1 MFNAIN
7 LAAVENPTKQV
18 SVWMKLAKKIDWQ
31 QIIIN
36 IGGKILE
43 IILFIL
49 LFWVIDRLGKRL
61 IHHLFMTNAN
71 TSDTANNRISTIY
84 TLSLNIYHYVIMFF
98 GIYAVLSVLGV
109 PVGTLI
115 ASAGIFSVAL
125 GLGAQGFV
133 SDIVT
138 GFFILLED
146 QIDVGDYVKIE
157 TIEGTVS
164 AIGLRTTQV
173 TSPDGTLNFIPNR
186 KILIISNQ
194 SRNDMRVLIDLYIL
208 TTTPVQELTQVVRE
222 TNTELVPKYPDIIGE
237 PDIQGVT
244 TQADGTLVFRVQFY
258 VKNGM
263 QFAIQRDFLSAYL
276 DAARAAG
283 IQLPSPRLNIAPT
296 HK

>member
-1 MFNAIN
+1 MFSPVALTI
-7 LAAVENPTKQV
+7 ETPTKQV
-18 SVWMKLAKKIDWQ
+18 SVWVKLAQKIDWQ

-36 IGGKILE
+36 IGGKIIE
-43 IILFIL
+43 IILFVL

-61 IHHLFMTNAN
+61 VHHLFLSNAS
-71 TSDTANNRISTIY
+71 TSDTANNRISTIF
-84 TLSLNIYHYVIMFF
+84 TLTLNIYHYIIMFF

-146 QIDVGDYVKIE
+146 QIDVGDSVKIE
-157 TIEGTVS
+157 SIEGTVT

-194 SRNDMRVLIDLYIL
+194 SRNDMRVLIDLYIEPHTAIKTL
-208 TTTPVQELTQVVRE
+208 TDTVQS
-222 TNTELVPKYPDIIGE
+222 TNTTLVPQYPDIIGE

-244 TQADGTLVFRVQFY
+244 TQSDGTLVFRVQFY

-263 QFAIQRDFLSAYL
+263 QYTIQRDFLAAYL
-276 DAARAAG
+276 AAAKAAG
-283 IQLPSPRLNIAPT
+283 INLPSPRLNLN
-296 HK
+296 H

>member
-1 MFNAIN
+1 MFIANH
-7 LAAVENPTKQV
+7 LATIDTPSKQV
-18 SVWMKLAKKIDWQ
+18 SVWVKLAKKIDWQ

-43 IILFIL
+43 IVLFTL

-61 IHHLFMTNAN
+61 IHHLFITNAN
-71 TSDTANNRISTIY
+71 TSDTANNRISTIF

-173 TSPDGTLNFIPNR
+173 TSPDGALNFIPNR

-208 TTTPVQELTQVVRE
+208 ATTPIQELTTVVRSV
-222 TNTELVPKYPDIIGE
+222 NTKLIPQYPDIVGE

-244 TQADGTLVFRVQFY
+244 TQSDGTLVFRVQFY

-263 QFAIQRDFLSAYL
+263 QFAIQRDFLAGYL
-276 DAARAAG
+276 AAASEAG
-283 IQLPSPRLNIAPT
+283 IQLPSPRLNITPT

>member
-1 MFNAIN
+1 MFSPVALTI
-7 LAAVENPTKQV
+7 ETPTKQV
-18 SVWMKLAKKIDWQ
+18 SVWVKLAQKIDWQ

-36 IGGKILE
+36 IGGKIIE
-43 IILFIL
+43 IILFVL

-61 IHHLFMTNAN
+61 VHHLFLSNAS
-71 TSDTANNRISTIY
+71 TSDTANNRISTIF
-84 TLSLNIYHYVIMFF
+84 TLTLNIYHYIIMFF

-146 QIDVGDYVKIE
+146 QIDVGDSVKIE
-157 TIEGTVS
+157 SIEGTVT

-194 SRNDMRVLIDLYIL
+194 SRNDMRVLIDLYIEPHTAIKTL
-208 TTTPVQELTQVVRE
+208 TDAVQS
-222 TNTELVPKYPDIIGE
+222 TNTTLVPQYPDIIGE

-244 TQADGTLVFRVQFY
+244 TQSDGTLVFRVQFY

-263 QFAIQRDFLSAYL
+263 QYTIQRDFLAAYL
-276 DAARAAG
+276 AAAKAAG
-283 IQLPSPRLNIAPT
+283 INLPSPRLNLN
-296 HK
+296 H

>member
-1 MFNAIN
+1 MFAPYL
-7 LAAVENPTKQV
+7 LAVDTPTKQV
-18 SVWMKLAKKIDWQ
+18 SVWVKLAKKIDWQ

-36 IGGKILE
+36 IGGKVIE
-43 IILFIL
+43 IVLFIL
-49 LFWVIDRLGKRL
+49 LFWIIDRLGKRL
-61 IHHLFMTNAN
+61 IHHIFISNAR

-84 TLSLNIYHYVIMFF
+84 TLTLNIYHYIIMFF

-157 TIEGTVS
+157 SIEGTVS

-186 KILIISNQ
+186 RILIISNQ
-194 SRNDMRVLIDLYIL
+194 SRNDMRVLIDLPIL
-208 TTTPVQELTQVVRE
+208 TATPVNQLTSVIDT
-222 TNTELVPKYPDIIGE
+222 TNAKLVKQYPDIIGE

-263 QFAIQRDFLSAYL
+263 QFAIQRDFLAAYL
-276 DAARAAG
+276 DAAKAAG
-283 IQLPSPRLNIAPT
+283 ITLPSPRVPLSPV
-296 HK
+296 K

>member
-1 MFNAIN
+1 MFFPQ
-7 LAAVENPTKQV
+7 LATIDTTTKQV
-18 SVWMKLAKKIDWQ
+18 SVWVKLAKKIDWQ

-36 IGGKILE
+36 IGSKIIE

-61 IHHLFMTNAN
+61 VHHLFISNAS
-71 TSDTANNRISTIY
+71 TSDTANNRISTIF
-84 TLSLNIYHYVIMFF
+84 TLTLNIYHYVIMFF

-146 QIDVGDYVKIE
+146 QIDVGDSVKIE
-157 TIEGTVS
+157 TIEGTVT

-194 SRNDMRVLIDLYIL
+194 SRNGMRGWIDLYIL
-208 TTTPVQELTQVVRE
+208 TTTPAQELTQVVTA
-222 TNTELVPKYPDIIGE
+222 TNQRLIPDYPDIVGE

-244 TQADGTLVFRVQFY
+244 TQTDGTLVFRVQFY

-263 QFAIQRDFLSAYL
+263 QFAIQRDFLAAYL
-276 DAARAAG
+276 AAAKAAG